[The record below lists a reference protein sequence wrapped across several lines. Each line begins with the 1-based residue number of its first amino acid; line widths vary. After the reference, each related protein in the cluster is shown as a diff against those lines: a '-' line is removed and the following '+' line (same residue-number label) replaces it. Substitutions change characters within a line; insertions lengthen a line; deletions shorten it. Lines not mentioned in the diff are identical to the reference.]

1 MSAEVISMADFRE
14 SAKTPEVQPVI
25 QEKPKTDFESEMM
38 DAALLMSHIGETTN
52 HDIATLY
59 FIWADALDILI
70 ECGWT
75 MEDLKKEVDEA
86 VERIAKEEED
96 E

>member
-1 MSAEVISMADFRE
+1 MSAEVISMADFKS
-14 SAKTPEVQPVI
+14 SAETPEVQPVI
-25 QEKPKTDFESEMM
+25 PEKPKTDFETEMM
-38 DAALLMSHIGETTN
+38 DAALLVSHIGDTTN

-59 FIWADALDILI
+59 FIWADGLEILI
-70 ECGWT
+70 ECGWE

-86 VERIAKEEED
+86 VERQAKEEEN

>member
-1 MSAEVISMADFRE
+1 MSAEVISMADFKS

-25 QEKPKTDFESEMM
+25 REKPKTDFETEMM
-38 DAALLMSHIGETTN
+38 DAALLVSHIGDTTN

-59 FIWADALDILI
+59 FIWADALEILI

-75 MEDLKKEVDEA
+75 LEDLHKEVDEA
-86 VERIAKEEED
+86 GERHISKEEE
-96 E
+96 